1 MNKKSGFTLIEIL
14 LVIVILSVLTVGS
27 IFGID
32 EIQKKSEEKAMKE
45 LYETVEEATDTYISQ
60 YEGYVKESVLG
71 YILYKMKDFL
81 ILI

>member
-32 EIQKKSEEKAMKE
+32 EIQKKSERK
-45 LYETVEEATDTYISQ
+45 S
-60 YEGYVKESVLG
+60 YEG
-71 YILYKMKDFL
+71 I
-81 ILI
+81 I